1 MLNDSLANVMSGIL
15 NYEKV
20 GKKQFTINPTS
31 KVIFKVLDIMNQKG
45 FIGTAEVV
53 TESKGGFAKVNLLGA
68 INKCGVIK
76 PQFAV
81 KLDDFEKFEKRH
93 LPGKGVGIII
103 ISTSKGIMTLEEARE
118 KNVGGRLLAY
128 CY

>member
-1 MLNDSLANVMSGIL
+1 MLNDPLANTLSGIM

-20 GKKQFTINPTS
+20 GKKSFVINPTS
-31 KVIFKVLDIMNQKG
+31 KVILKVLDIMNQHGYVGK
-45 FIGTAEVV
+45 AEPI
-53 TESKGGFAKVNLLGA
+53 TDAKGGYANVHLLGA

-76 PQFAV
+76 PRFSV
-81 KLDDFEKFEKRH
+81 NLGEFEKFEKRH

-103 ISTSKGIMTLEEARE
+103 ISTNKGLMTLEQARE
-118 KNVGGRLLAY
+118 KGIGGRLIAY

>member
-1 MLNDSLANVMSGIL
+1 MLNDPLANALSAIL

-20 GKKQFTINPTS
+20 GKKEFTVNPSS
-31 KVIFKVLDIMNQKG
+31 KVINKVLQIMNEKG
-45 FIGTAEVV
+45 YLGAAESI
-53 TESKGGFAKVNLLGA
+53 TESKGGFSKVNLIGA

-76 PQFAV
+76 PRFSVGLA
-81 KLDDFEKFEKRH
+81 DFEKFEKRH

-103 ISTSKGIMTLEEARE
+103 ISTSQGIMTLDEAKE
-118 KNVGGRLLAY
+118 KKIGGRLIAY